1 MLIGQ
6 SLLLGELV
14 DWFTDVNTEQVLTE
28 CVANTTVPDTST
40 RDAYLA
46 AFGESYTC
54 CLRPL
59 CAQHV

>member
-14 DWFTDVNTEQVLTE
+14 DYFTEVNTDQVVMDCRNITLPEQSI
-28 CVANTTVPDTST
+28 ST

-46 AFGESYTC
+46 AMGK
-54 CLRPL
+54 
-59 CAQHV
+59 